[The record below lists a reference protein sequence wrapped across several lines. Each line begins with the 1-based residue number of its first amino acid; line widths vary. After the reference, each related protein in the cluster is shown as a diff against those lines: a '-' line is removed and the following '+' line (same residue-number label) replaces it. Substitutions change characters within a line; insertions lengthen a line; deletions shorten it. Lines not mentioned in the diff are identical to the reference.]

1 MNLHKDKDT
10 FRTIIEATSAQYP
23 LQPFQIEKD
32 YYVSL
37 FLNELSK
44 RAVNSVVFKG
54 GTSLSKCYDV
64 IDRFSEDID
73 IAIKSDHGDDV
84 HAKERRNIRDIII
97 EITRDLG
104 MELINED
111 SIRSRRDF
119 NAYKIKYDNTFQSQP
134 EMMEHIIIE
143 SIVAYPPYPCEN
155 HLVSNYI
162 TKFLNLEKEVELID
176 LFGLHPFTMSIQSID
191 RTFIDKLFAIADY
204 HLQSDYRRHSRHLY
218 DVHMIWRSH
227 KINMDVIKEILPKV
241 IRDRQLNGIRNI
253 SCKPGCEIGEVL
265 KEIIEKNV
273 FKSDY
278 QDITL
283 KFIYKNVSYVESI
296 QSLKEIVE
304 AAFLPKEILDYSKK

>member
-44 RAVNSVVFKG
+44 RALDSVVFKG

-73 IAIKSDHGDDV
+73 IAVKSNDRDGV
-84 HAKERRNIRDIII
+84 HAKERRKIRDIII
-97 EITRDLG
+97 EITQDLG
-104 MELINED
+104 MELMNED

-119 NAYKIKYDNTFQSQP
+119 NAYKIKYENIFQSQP

-143 SIVAYPPYPCEN
+143 TIVAYPPYPCEN

-162 TKFLNLEKEVELID
+162 TKFLNSEQEVELID
-176 LFGLHPFTMSIQSID
+176 LFDLHPFPMIIQSID

-204 HLQSDYRRHSRHLY
+204 HLNSDYRRHSRHLY
-218 DVHMIWRSH
+218 DVHMMWRSN
-227 KINMDVIKEILPKV
+227 KINMDVVKEILPSV
-241 IRDRQLNGIRNI
+241 IKDRQLNGIHNT
-253 SCKPGCEIGEVL
+253 SCMPGCEVGEVL
-265 KEIIEKNV
+265 NEIIAKNV
-273 FKSDY
+273 FKTDY
-278 QDITL
+278 QEITL
-283 KFIYKNVSYVESI
+283 KFIYKNVSYADSI
-296 QSLKEIVE
+296 KSLKEIVE
-304 AAFLPKEILDYSKK
+304 AEFLPKEILDFSTK